1 MLTLLNFVSK
11 HLFVCFMAGIYIHI
25 PFCRQK
31 CYYCD
36 FYKTVNTSLTQKFLA
51 GLKQEAKVRKNYLQN
66 EIVETIYFGGGTP
79 SVLKPE
85 ELADILNHISKLYQL
100 SNQVEI
106 TFEANP
112 DDLSPEYLKAIKA
125 AGVNR
130 LSIGIQAFQDVHLK
144 KMNRRHNAEQAE
156 EVVKNA
162 VKSGINNISVDLI
175 YGLPDLTETQ
185 WKESIER
192 VFRLPVQHLSAYHLT
207 YHEGTAF
214 YTWLKKGTLKEL
226 SENESVNQFNIL
238 LDAAGKA
245 GFEQYEISNF
255 ARDEQ
260 YSKHNTAY
268 WLGKKYL
275 GLGPSAHSYDQNTR
289 RWNVSHVERYIH
301 AVETGEE
308 YFEEEKLSNKEHFN
322 EYILTRI
329 RTKWGVSLS
338 FVNQKFGETYYQ
350 YLLEQIV
357 KYKNAGLLLVEDETI
372 TLSREGLFV
381 SDEIMSDLMII

>member
-1 MLTLLNFVSK
+1 MLTLLNFVGK

-66 EIVETIYFGGGTP
+66 ETVETIYFGGGTP

-85 ELADILNHISKLYQL
+85 ELADILNYISKLYQL

-112 DDLSPEYLKAIKA
+112 DDLTPEYLKAIKA

-175 YGLPDLTETQ
+175 YGLPDLSETH
-185 WKESIER
+185 WKESLER

-238 LDAAGKA
+238 LDAAEKA

>member
-1 MLTLLNFVSK
+1 
-11 HLFVCFMAGIYIHI
+11 MAGIYIHI

-36 FYKTVNTSLTQKFLA
+36 FYKTVNTSLTEKYLS
-51 GLKQEAKVRKNYLQN
+51 GLKQEAKLRKNYLQN
-66 EIVETIYFGGGTP
+66 EVVETIYFGGGTP
-79 SVLKPE
+79 SVLTAN
-85 ELADILNHISKLYQL
+85 ELEAILNHISENYKL
-100 SNQVEI
+100 SNQLET

-112 DDLSPEYLKAIKA
+112 DDLTPDYLNAIKS
-125 AGVNR
+125 AGINR

-156 EVVKNA
+156 KVVRNA
-162 VKSGINNISVDLI
+162 VKTGINNISVDLI
-175 YGLPDLTETQ
+175 YGLPDLAEKQ
-185 WKESIER
+185 WKESLDR
-192 VFRLPVQHLSAYHLT
+192 VFNLPVQHLSAYHLT

-238 LDAAGKA
+238 LDSAEKA

-275 GLGPSAHSYDQNTR
+275 GLGPSAHSYNQNTR

-301 AVETGEE
+301 GVETGEE
-308 YFEEEKLSNKEHFN
+308 YFEEEKLNVKEHFN
-322 EYILTRI
+322 EHILTRI

-338 FVNQKFGETYYQ
+338 FVNQKFGETYHQ
-350 YLLEQIV
+350 YLLQQIAKHQESGFV
-357 KYKNAGLLLVEDETI
+357 ILKDETI

-381 SDEIMSDLMII
+381 SDKIMSDLMII

>member
-1 MLTLLNFVSK
+1 
-11 HLFVCFMAGIYIHI
+11 MAGIYIHI

-36 FYKTVNTSLTQKFLA
+36 FYKTVNTSLTEKYLS
-51 GLKQEAKVRKNYLQN
+51 GLKQEAKLRKNYLQN
-66 EIVETIYFGGGTP
+66 EVVETIYFGGGTP
-79 SVLKPE
+79 SVLTAN
-85 ELADILNHISKLYQL
+85 ELEAILNHISKSYKL
-100 SNQVEI
+100 SNQLET

-112 DDLSPEYLKAIKA
+112 DDLTPDYLNAIKS
-125 AGVNR
+125 AGINR

-162 VKSGINNISVDLI
+162 VKTGINNISVDLI
-175 YGLPDLTETQ
+175 YGLPDLTEKQ
-185 WKESIER
+185 WSESLER
-192 VFRLPVQHLSAYHLT
+192 VFNLPVQHLSAYHLT

-238 LDAAGKA
+238 LDSAEKA

-301 AVETGEE
+301 GVETGEE
-308 YFEEEKLSNKEHFN
+308 YFEEEKLNVKEHFN
-322 EYILTRI
+322 EHILTRI

-338 FVNQKFGETYYQ
+338 FVNQKFGETYHQ
-350 YLLEQIV
+350 YLLQQIAKHQKSGFV
-357 KYKNAGLLLVEDETI
+357 ILKDQTI